1 MLGVCVLFLLVYIVF
16 VCAWA
21 CLCVFSRFWGMLFCL
36 FSGREVRD
44 SAGVVFSRAGLK
56 LKERYILCGLGL
68 QASGFYVSGHEA
80 PGFTKS
86 RFRPIPKRHKLFKLG
101 FPSCMP
107 VAAQVVS
114 SRVTTP

>member
-36 FSGREVRD
+36 FCGREVRD

-56 LKERYILCGLGL
+56 LKERYMALRLRA
-68 QASGFYVSGHEA
+68 ASFRVL
-80 PGFTKS
+80 
-86 RFRPIPKRHKLFKLG
+86 RFRP
-101 FPSCMP
+101 
-107 VAAQVVS
+107 
-114 SRVTTP
+114 